1 MRCKPKT
8 ASMYRLVVEKYIGPR
23 LGKRPALAVGHKEVT
38 ELHHALSAK
47 PIMANHVVDT
57 LSRIYNAAEDR
68 GQIPEASNPY
78 RLVVALP

>member
-1 MRCKPKT
+1 
-8 ASMYRLVVEKYIGPR
+8 MYRLVVEKYIVPR

-68 GQIPEASNPY
+68 GRSRKQAIPAGWWSSTGSAS
-78 RLVVALP
+78 ASGS